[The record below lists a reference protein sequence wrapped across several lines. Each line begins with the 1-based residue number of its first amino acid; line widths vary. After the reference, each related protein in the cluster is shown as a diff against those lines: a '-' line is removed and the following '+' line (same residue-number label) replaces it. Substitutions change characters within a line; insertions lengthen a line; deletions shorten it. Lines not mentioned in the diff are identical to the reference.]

1 VYKETNAA
9 DVYALVGTVAY
20 GQDGIFTDVNSNSAV
35 QASRYKLAIIDT
47 CSVESSRSP
56 LHKTIHLTSNVG
68 LNNTVNLIWTAY
80 EGFGFASYN
89 IYRGTDINNMT
100 LLTTIASN
108 LTSYTDVSPIGGN
121 AFYVIEVEG
130 ISCDPA
136 RSAVSSRSNMI
147 QHTASGVEER
157 ASQML
162 RVYPNPATDQIT
174 IQCASSLIGQEY
186 VIYNVVGEVVMRGK
200 VYSSAM
206 TLDIAS
212 LASGTYA
219 FKSGAVNR
227 LFVKK

>member
-1 VYKETNAA
+1 
-9 DVYALVGTVAY
+9 
-20 GQDGIFTDVNSNSAV
+20 V

-47 CSVESSRSP
+47 CSVESSRSL

-108 LTSYTDVSPIGGN
+108 LTSYTDVSPLGGN

-147 QHTASGVEER
+147 QHTASGVEEQT
-157 ASQML
+157 SQVL

-174 IQCASSLIGQEY
+174 IQCDASLIGQEY
-186 VIYNVVGEVVMRGK
+186 AVYDVLGK
-200 VYSSAM
+200 VVLKGKVTSSTM
-206 TLDIAS
+206 NLVVDDIAS
-212 LASGTYA
+212 ATYVV
-219 FKSGAVNR
+219 KCGMNVTQ
-227 LFVKK
+227 LVKK